1 MSISDRDKKILLV
14 FIGILVFGLVYFFP
28 IRGYMDD
35 TEKLKAENISL
46 NPRLTDL
53 QEKAARETEI
63 KNETADLRSKT
74 TKAIAKFPSL
84 LRTENEIM
92 AIVKFEK
99 ELKIEVPSITVK
111 APVEV
116 QTAVSADSVPETA
129 PAENGETA
137 SVEATDDTVV
147 ATAAGIASK
156 YTLYDMSTNID
167 YKGGYKSMK
176 KLLKKIAKSSDKK
189 SINTVSLSFDE
200 KTGNLDG
207 NIVYDSYFL
216 LGSDRPYEEIITKT
230 IKHGKKNIFG
240 TVDASAKDGKKK
252 KRKK

>member
-1 MSISDRDKKILLV
+1 MPEAAPS
-14 FIGILVFGLVYFFP
+14 
-28 IRGYMDD
+28 
-35 TEKLKAENISL
+35 ENS
-46 NPRLTDL
+46 
-53 QEKAARETEI
+53 
-63 KNETADLRSKT
+63 
-74 TKAIAKFPSL
+74 
-84 LRTENEIM
+84 
-92 AIVKFEK
+92 
-99 ELKIEVPSITVK
+99 
-111 APVEV
+111 
-116 QTAVSADSVPETA
+116 
-129 PAENGETA
+129 ETA
-137 SVEATDDTVV
+137 SVEATDDTAV

-176 KLLKKIAKSSDKK
+176 KFLKKIAKSSDKK
-189 SINTVSLSFDE
+189 SINTVSLAFDE

-252 KRKK
+252 KKKK